1 MSVGSQWHSGCQ
13 KPHRSNKVRS
23 MAIKDISFSTAFLQ
37 GKKLADHTAR
47 EKKKNLCRGNIRHLL
62 QQINSKQLA

>member
-1 MSVGSQWHSGCQ
+1 
-13 KPHRSNKVRS
+13 

-47 EKKKNLCRGNIRHLL
+47 EKKKKTYFAETTAIDSN
-62 QQINSKQLA
+62 K

>member
-47 EKKKNLCRGNIRHLL
+47 EKKKTYVAETSAIYSN
-62 QQINSKQLA
+62 K